1 MPQERGVLRFLFLFG
16 RIVMISEKMLALG
29 KKSSA
34 IREIFEYGRKRKAEI
49 GEENVFDFSLGN
61 PSVPAPPVVNETIK
75 KLVTE
80 EDPVLLHGYTS
91 APGDPSVRAAVAA
104 YLAETYGTDD
114 TADNIYM
121 TVGAA
126 ASLTV
131 TLGALV
137 CEGDEVIVLAPYFP
151 EYRVFAENAG
161 AKLTEVPCRAGDF
174 QPDIAAL
181 SLAVNEHTKA
191 VIINSPNNPTGA
203 VFMEESIKAL
213 AALLSAKENEYGH
226 PIYIISDE
234 PYRELVY
241 GGVTVPYTANYYD
254 NTVSCYSFSKSLS
267 LPGERIGYICV
278 SKKCT
283 EWRELFFAVC
293 GAGRALG
300 YVCAPSLM
308 QKLVPACLGKTADT
322 SVYAKN
328 RELLYTALTSYGYEC
343 VSPDGAFYMFV
354 KAFCDDAAEFCEAAK
369 KHELL
374 LVPSDSFGVSGY
386 VRISYC
392 VTTEQIERSLPAFRA
407 LAKDYGKI

>member
-1 MPQERGVLRFLFLFG
+1 
-16 RIVMISEKMLALG
+16 MISEKMLALG

-34 IREIFEYGRKRKAEI
+34 IREIFEYGKKRKAEI

-61 PSVPAPPVVNETIK
+61 PSVPAPPAVNEAITRLIA
-75 KLVTE
+75 E
-80 EDPVLLHGYTS
+80 QDPVLLHGYTS
-91 APGDPSVRAAVAA
+91 APGDMEVRSAVAA
-104 YLAETYGTDD
+104 YLRKTYGTDD

-126 ASLTV
+126 ASLTI

-137 CEGDEVIVLAPYFP
+137 CPGDEVIVLAPYFP

-161 AKLTEVPCRAGDF
+161 AKLVEVPCRVGDF
-174 QPDIAAL
+174 QPDTAAL

-191 VIINSPNNPTGA
+191 IIINSPNNPTGA
-203 VFMEESIKAL
+203 VFTEESIKAL
-213 AALLSAKENEYGH
+213 AAVLSEKEKEYGH
-226 PIYIISDE
+226 PIYVISDE

-283 EWRELFFAVC
+283 DFRELFFAVC

-308 QKLVPACLGKTADT
+308 QKIVPECLGKTADT

-328 RELLYTALTSYGYEC
+328 RELLYRELTACGYEC
-343 VSPDGAFYMFV
+343 TPPDGAFYMFV
-354 KAFCDDAAEFCEAAK
+354 KAFCPDASEFCEAAK

-392 VTTEQIERSLPAFRA
+392 VTTEQIERALPAFRA

>member
-1 MPQERGVLRFLFLFG
+1 
-16 RIVMISEKMLALG
+16 MLALG

-34 IREIFEYGRKRKAEI
+34 IREIFEYGKKRKAEI

-61 PSVPAPPVVNETIK
+61 PSVCPPAIVNETIK
-75 KLVTE
+75 NLIESV
-80 EDPVLLHGYTS
+80 DPVGLHGYTS
-91 APGDPSVRAAVAA
+91 APGDMETRKAIAA
-104 YLAETYGTDD
+104 YLSETYGTDD

-131 TLGALV
+131 SLNAIV

-151 EYRVFAENAG
+151 EYRVFAENTG
-161 AKLTEVPCRAGDF
+161 AKLCEVMCREGDF
-174 QPDIAAL
+174 QVDVEALGAAVCE
-181 SLAVNEHTKA
+181 STKA
-191 VIINSPNNPTGA
+191 VIINSPNNPTGV
-203 VFMEESIKAL
+203 VFSEESIKAL
-213 AALLSAKENEYGH
+213 ASLLSAKEKEYGH

-241 GGVTVPYTANYYD
+241 GSIKVPYTANYYN
-254 NTVSCYSFSKSLS
+254 NTISCYSFSKSLS

-278 SKKCT
+278 SKKCD
-283 EWRELFFAVC
+283 EWKELFFAIC

-300 YVCAPSLM
+300 FVCAPSLM
-308 QKLVPACLGKTADT
+308 QKVIPFCIGRTADT
-322 SVYAKN
+322 SIYDRN
-328 RELLYTALTSYGYEC
+328 RILLYSELTKCGYEC

-374 LVPSDSFGVSGY
+374 LVPSDSFGVGGY
-386 VRISYC
+386 IRISYC
-392 VTTEQIERSLPAFRA
+392 VTTEQIERALPAFRA
-407 LAKDYGKI
+407 LAKEYGRI

>member
-1 MPQERGVLRFLFLFG
+1 MFNETMYR
-16 RIVMISEKMLALG
+16 LG
-29 KKSSA
+29 SKRST
-34 IREIFEYGRKRKAEI
+34 IREIFEYAKKRSAEI
-49 GEENVFDFSLGN
+49 GAENVFDFSIGN
-61 PSVPAPPVVNETIK
+61 PSVPAPAIVNQTIERLVKETPS
-75 KLVTE
+75 VA
-80 EDPVLLHGYTS
+80 LHGYTS
-91 APGDPSVRAAVAA
+91 AQGDKSVRDKI
-104 YLAETYGTDD
+104 AENYVRRFGAQLSGDD
-114 TADNIYM
+114 IYM

-126 ASLTV
+126 ASLTI
-131 TLGALV
+131 TFKALT
-137 CEGDEVIVLAPYFP
+137 CDKDEFIVFAPYFP

-161 AKLTEVPCRAGDF
+161 AKLMEVPCRAGDF

-203 VFMEESIKAL
+203 VFTEESIKAL

-278 SKKCT
+278 SKRCF

-308 QKLVPACLGKTADT
+308 QKIVPACLGKTADT

-328 RELLYTALTSYGYEC
+328 RELLYRELTVCGYEC

-354 KAFCDDAAEFCEAAK
+354 KAFCEDAAEFCEAAK

-392 VTTEQIERSLPAFRA
+392 VTEAQIERALPAFRA
-407 LAKDYGKI
+407 LARDYGKI

>member
-1 MPQERGVLRFLFLFG
+1 
-16 RIVMISEKMLALG
+16 MISEKMLALG

-34 IREIFEYGRKRKAEI
+34 IREIFEYGKKRKAEI

-61 PSVPAPPVVNETIK
+61 PSVPSPSIVNETIK
-75 KLVTE
+75 KLIE
-80 EDPVLLHGYTS
+80 EQDPVLLHGYTS
-91 APGDPSVRAAVAA
+91 APGDMETRRAVAA
-104 YLAETYGTDD
+104 YLAKTYGTDD

-161 AKLTEVPCRAGDF
+161 AKLCEVPCRAGDF
-174 QPDIAAL
+174 QVDVNAL
-181 SLAVNEHTKA
+181 QKAVNEHTKA
-191 VIINSPNNPTGA
+191 VIINSPNNPTGV
-203 VFMEESIKAL
+203 VFSQESIEAL
-213 AALLSAKENEYGH
+213 AALLSAKEKEYDH

-241 GGVTVPYTANYYD
+241 GGVKAPYTANYYD

-278 SKKCT
+278 SKRCY

-300 YVCAPSLM
+300 FVCAPSLM
-308 QKLVPACLGKTADT
+308 QKVVPACLGKTADT
-322 SVYAKN
+322 SIYDRN
-328 RELLYTALTSYGYEC
+328 RTLLYSELTSYGYEC
-343 VSPDGAFYMFV
+343 VAPDGAFYMFV
-354 KAFCDDAAEFCEAAK
+354 KAFCPDAAEFCEAAK

-374 LVPSDSFGVSGY
+374 LVPSDSFGVAGY

-392 VTTEQIERSLPAFRA
+392 VTTEQIERALPAFRA
-407 LAKDYGKI
+407 LAEDFGKI